1 MIVRANHVFLLCLL
15 LVLCSVACMADNRM
29 YRHELGVQAG
39 AGYYVGE
46 LAPHIFQSTREVY
59 GVQFRYKFDQRWA
72 LQTKL
77 QRQRVVNKIEVN
89 QELGITSS
97 GLYQNPMWH
106 WDVTAEYN
114 FFRFGHRG
122 YDYRVKSITP
132 YIFLGIGASL
142 YNYYGDQFDE
152 VTYPKLGDNMKCG
165 IYFPVGVG
173 LKWKFADRWQLQAA
187 WQHNVYV
194 YNGDALEGLDA
205 YNDIHNLNGSNIMNN
220 DIASTITVGIVFEFG
235 KGKKICAFCRDE

>member
-97 GLYQNPMWH
+97 GLCQNPMWH

-114 FFRFGHRG
+114 FFVLVIE
-122 YDYRVKSITP
+122 DMI
-132 YIFLGIGASL
+132 
-142 YNYYGDQFDE
+142 
-152 VTYPKLGDNMKCG
+152 
-165 IYFPVGVG
+165 
-173 LKWKFADRWQLQAA
+173 
-187 WQHNVYV
+187 
-194 YNGDALEGLDA
+194 
-205 YNDIHNLNGSNIMNN
+205 
-220 DIASTITVGIVFEFG
+220 IV
-235 KGKKICAFCRDE
+235 